1 METQSASRCPVA
13 RGQATF
19 TAIVLLFVATSS
31 TAIAQVSPEEHAAH
45 HPEEAG
51 ANAGGSGTRG
61 MGGPPEGAGPKNG
74 MGGMMGG
81 KGGGMMG
88 GGMMDGM
95 MEKMGAPKPKDL
107 YPSLMELPDLP
118 MERRHALEQEAHETN
133 DRRNSLAG

>member
-1 METQSASRCPVA
+1 MSIRFMQFCRCLITVSSLLAVFGMP
-13 RGQATF
+13 
-19 TAIVLLFVATSS
+19 TAAFSQI
-31 TAIAQVSPEEHAAH
+31 SPEEHAAH

-61 MGGPPEGAGPKNG
+61 TAGPPEGAGPKNG

-88 GGMMDGM
+88 GMMDGM

-107 YPSLMELPDLP
+107 YPSLRVAIISPSNGEKP
-118 MERRHALEQEAHETN
+118 MVVST
-133 DRRNSLAG
+133 DCPP